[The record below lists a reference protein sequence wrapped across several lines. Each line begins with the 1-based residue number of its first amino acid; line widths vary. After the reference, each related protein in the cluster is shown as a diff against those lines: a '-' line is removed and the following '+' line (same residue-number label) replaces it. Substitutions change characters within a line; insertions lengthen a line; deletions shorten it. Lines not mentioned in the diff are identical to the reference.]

1 MIYKTK
7 SRRFEW
13 LDGSS
18 LCGLGSLV
26 GCLSDWDAPA
36 VIRGRQRGVSIGRR
50 GQGGLLTRFGNFAEF
65 CKGLVWGI
73 LCLGVG
79 NGAGPVK
86 IGE

>member
-1 MIYKTK
+1 MQDR
-7 SRRFEW
+7 S
-13 LDGSS
+13 G
-18 LCGLGSLV
+18 GVLGRV
-26 GCLSDWDAPA
+26 GGCVDMS
-36 VIRGRQRGVSIGRR
+36 QGVV
-50 GQGGLLTRFGNFAEF
+50 LTRFGNSAEF